1 MVPGFYLKYAETCRF
16 GERVSYELGATIE
29 HTDGAETGHYAA
41 HLRYNNVYYA
51 ARDNWQ
57 FYLKYAVF
65 DFKMSR

>member
-1 MVPGFYLKYAETCRF
+1 MKSLTQETKKICHF
-16 GERVSYELGATIE
+16 GERVSYELAATIE
-29 HTDGAETGHYAA
+29 HTDGAETGHYVA

-65 DFKMSR
+65 DFKMSS